1 MASIPQTAFGDFLDS
16 LLSRRSLSVRA
27 FGRLVGLPVTSISA
41 AKRRRMPPRH
51 IDAWADT
58 LALGGEDRRTFVRLA
73 WLSHAPAQV
82 LSLIAA
88 LEAQVRE
95 LGGSPW
101 ESQQMG
107 PKVDPPRRVASP
119 GSRYAG
125 GARPRGSRPDL
136 NR

>member
-1 MASIPQTAFGDFLDS
+1 MASIPQTAFGDHLDS
-16 LLSRRSLSVRA
+16 LLSRRGLSVRA

-51 IDAWADT
+51 IDAWADA

-82 LSLIAA
+82 QAMISA

-95 LGGSPW
+95 LGGCPW

-107 PKVDPPRRVASP
+107 PVVDPPRRVASP
-119 GSRYAG
+119 GSRYRG
-125 GARPRGSRPDL
+125 TQKPRRRQPKA
-136 NR
+136 